1 MERRTFLKAELGAAA
16 LAFMSGPAAFAE
28 SKKTKAQ
35 IALQVYSVR
44 DYAAKDLDKTLEQ
57 VAAIGYKGVEFAGYY
72 DHKAEE
78 VRKMLDKYGLKA
90 ISSHVRPTA
99 LLGEE
104 FKKTV
109 EFEKILGN
117 NTLIVSSGLADAL
130 TTEPAVRMAAWL
142 FNELADKAAA
152 EGMRI
157 GYHAHGP
164 DFTYLEKA
172 KTTGW
177 NLFFKKTNDSVIMQM
192 DVGNCLNGGND
203 PYTPMEMFPKRNVLV
218 HFKPGGPS
226 GIILGSKEDP
236 VNWKRVF
243 KVCEDNNI
251 TEWYIVEQSKAKEGP
266 NSDSM
271 VVAKGCFDALKAMG
285 KA

>member
-1 MERRTFLKAELGAAA
+1 MNRRTFLKAELSAAA
-16 LAFMSGPAAFAE
+16 LTLMTGPAAMADE
-28 SKKTKAQ
+28 KKSKAQ

-44 DYAAKDLDKTLEQ
+44 DYAAKDLEMTLGKIAE
-57 VAAIGYKGVEFAGYY
+57 IGYKGVEFAGYY
-72 DHKAEE
+72 NHKAEDI
-78 VRKMLDKYGLKA
+78 RKMLDKYGLKA
-90 ISSHVRPTA
+90 VGTHLRPTA

-117 NTLIVSSGLADAL
+117 KNLIVSSGLADAL
-130 TTEPAVRMAAWL
+130 TNESAVRMAAWL
-142 FNELADKAAA
+142 FNELADKAEQ

-164 DFTYLEKA
+164 DFTWLEKA

-177 NLFFKKTNDSVIMQM
+177 NLFFKKTKDSVIMQM

-203 PYTPMEMFPKRNVLV
+203 PYSPMEMFPKRNVLV

-236 VNWKRVF
+236 VDWNRVF
-243 KVCEDNNI
+243 KVCEANNI

-266 NSDSM
+266 FSDSM
-271 VVAKGCFDALKAMG
+271 TVAKGCFDALKALG